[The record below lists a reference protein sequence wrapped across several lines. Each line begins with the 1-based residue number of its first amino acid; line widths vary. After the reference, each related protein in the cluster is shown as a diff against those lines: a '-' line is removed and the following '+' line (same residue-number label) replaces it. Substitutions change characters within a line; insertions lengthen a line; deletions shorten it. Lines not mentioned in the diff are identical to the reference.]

1 MLIFVESET
10 ILGLTIITD
19 SMARHNKLGKS
30 GEEYAAEYLTSRG
43 YVVRDCN
50 WRSGKLELDLV
61 AVKDNC
67 LVIVEVKTR
76 RNADFAFPEEAV
88 TESKIRH
95 LVKAADAYVR
105 QFDLPFDVRFDVLA
119 LVGEEPPFVI
129 EHIEEAFV
137 PPLNV

>member
-1 MLIFVESET
+1 
-10 ILGLTIITD
+10 
-19 SMARHNKLGKS
+19 MAQHNKLGKS

-43 YVVRDCN
+43 YVVRDIN

-67 LVIVEVKTR
+67 LVVIEVKTR
-76 RNADFAFPEEAV
+76 RNTDYAFPEEAV

-105 QFDLPFDVRFDVLA
+105 QFDLPFEVRFDVMA
-119 LVGEEPPFVI
+119 LIGEAPPFTV
-129 EHIEEAFV
+129 EHIEGAFV